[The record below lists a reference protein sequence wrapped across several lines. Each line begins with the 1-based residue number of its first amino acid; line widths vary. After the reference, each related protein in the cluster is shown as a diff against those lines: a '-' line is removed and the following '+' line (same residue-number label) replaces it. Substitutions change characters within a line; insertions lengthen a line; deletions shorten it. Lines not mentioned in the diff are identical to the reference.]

1 MEQVNAYAARWEE
14 NALRIGVCLHA
25 AKHPENA
32 MAQSFSL
39 ETAHEAIGLMRWF
52 AEQQMQLLEGSLEQQ
67 NQELEERVLKLIEEK
82 EGQCTKTDVARKRIT
97 ENSKSAQALLQSM
110 VSRGLL
116 VEETLPAP
124 GRGGHQQTIYKSF
137 Q

>member
-1 MEQVNAYAARWEE
+1 M
-14 NALRIGVCLHA
+14 
-25 AKHPENA
+25 
-32 MAQSFSL
+32 
-39 ETAHEAIGLMRWF
+39 
-52 AEQQMQLLEGSLEQQ
+52 EQQ

-110 VSRGLL
+110 VSGGLL

-124 GRGGHQQTIYKSF
+124 GRVDINKQFINRSNELCALCNSCMSCNSLDAHNDFSINKYCWLKLIN
-137 Q
+137 